1 MSRQGARVA
10 SGQPRWR
17 VPERTQEEELLY
29 QEMVIDSLIEEYK
42 AQKENIHLRQSLEQI
57 ASDLQEIK
65 AELALVK
72 DERDALK
79 DAKAELTQIREQVAA
94 ITEGFRLLN
103 ITQLT
108 IGYGGQRACRED
120 TLADVMRM
128 LDRPSEPPG
137 AATVQAA
144 GPEVTVAQP
153 ETPTAEEEKQKPE
166 KTKTQKAM
174 GIVSNVIF
182 YLCMMMM
189 IVGAV
194 TFAQNDD
201 PEKSIFGYR
210 YYYIK
215 TASMEPVYPVGSVVI
230 TKSAQTDEIQVGDDI
245 TVYVGDGKSDSYLTH
260 RVVEITTDQAGEL
273 AFRTKGVN
281 NKANDPSPFNAKLV
295 VGRVVF
301 CIPKLGL
308 VMTFVRDQLW
318 LVVVM
323 FVLLLALAFVLRVL
337 FTPENPEAKKKP
349 ETSKRKQKEKE
360 FVK

>member
-10 SGQPRWR
+10 SGQPRR
-17 VPERTQEEELLY
+17 SVPERTQEEELLY

-57 ASDLQEIK
+57 TSDLKEIK
-65 AELALVK
+65 AELALVRG
-72 DERDALK
+72 ESDALK

-108 IGYGGQRACRED
+108 IGYGGQRTCRED
-120 TLADVMRM
+120 TLADVMQM
-128 LDRPSEPPG
+128 LDRPSELPA

-144 GPEVTVAQP
+144 GA
-153 ETPTAEEEKQKPE
+153 TPSGPAPSRQKPE
-166 KTKTQKAM
+166 KTKAQKAM
-174 GIVSNVIF
+174 GLVSNVIF
-182 YLCMMMM
+182 YLCMAMM

-337 FTPENPEAKKKP
+337 FTPENPEAEKKP
-349 ETSKRKQKEKE
+349 EKSKRKRKEKE
-360 FVK
+360 FAK

>member
-10 SGQPRWR
+10 SGQPRR
-17 VPERTQEEELLY
+17 RAPERTQEEELLY

-108 IGYGGQRACRED
+108 IGYGGQRTCRED

-128 LDRPSEPPG
+128 LDRPSEPPA

-144 GPEVTVAQP
+144 GPEA
-153 ETPTAEEEKQKPE
+153 TAAPSGPAPGKQKPE
-166 KTKTQKAM
+166 KTKAQKTM
-174 GIVSNVIF
+174 GLVSNIIF
-182 YLCMMMM
+182 YLCMAMM

-230 TKSAQTDEIQVGDDI
+230 TKSAQTGEIQVGDDI

-337 FTPENPEAKKKP
+337 FTPENPEAEKKP
-349 ETSKRKQKEKE
+349 EKSKRKRKEKE
-360 FVK
+360 SVK

>member
-10 SGQPRWR
+10 SGQPRR
-17 VPERTQEEELLY
+17 SVPERTQEEELLY

-57 ASDLQEIK
+57 TSDLKEIK
-65 AELALVK
+65 AELALVRG
-72 DERDALK
+72 ESDALK

-108 IGYGGQRACRED
+108 IGYGGQRTCRED

-128 LDRPSEPPG
+128 LDRPSEPPA

-144 GPEVTVAQP
+144 GPEAMA
-153 ETPTAEEEKQKPE
+153 TPSGPAPSRQKPE
-166 KTKTQKAM
+166 KTKAQKAM
-174 GIVSNVIF
+174 GLVSNIIF
-182 YLCMMMM
+182 YLCMAMM

-337 FTPENPEAKKKP
+337 FTPENPEAEKKP
-349 ETSKRKQKEKE
+349 EKSKRKRKEKE
-360 FVK
+360 SAK

>member
-10 SGQPRWR
+10 SGQPRR
-17 VPERTQEEELLY
+17 SVPERTQEEELLY

-57 ASDLQEIK
+57 TSDLKEIK
-65 AELALVK
+65 AELALVRG
-72 DERDALK
+72 ESDALK

-108 IGYGGQRACRED
+108 IGYGGQRTCRED

-128 LDRPSEPPG
+128 LDRPSEPPA

-144 GPEVTVAQP
+144 GPEA
-153 ETPTAEEEKQKPE
+153 TAAPSGPVPSRQKPE
-166 KTKTQKAM
+166 KTKAQKAM
-174 GIVSNVIF
+174 GLVSNIIF
-182 YLCMMMM
+182 YLCMAMM

-337 FTPENPEAKKKP
+337 FTPENPEAEKKP
-349 ETSKRKQKEKE
+349 EKSKRKRKEKE
-360 FVK
+360 FAK

>member
-10 SGQPRWR
+10 SGQPRR
-17 VPERTQEEELLY
+17 RAPERTREEELRY
-29 QEMVIDSLIEEYK
+29 QELLIDSLIAEYRTE
-42 AQKENIHLRQSLEQI
+42 KENTYLRQSLEQI
-57 ASDLQEIK
+57 ASDLKEIK

-72 DERDALK
+72 GESDALK

-108 IGYGGQRACRED
+108 IGYGGQRTCRED

-128 LDRPSEPPG
+128 LDRPSGLPA

-144 GPEVTVAQP
+144 GPEA
-153 ETPTAEEEKQKPE
+153 TAAPSGPAPGRQKPE
-166 KTKTQKAM
+166 KTKAQKAM
-174 GIVSNVIF
+174 GLASNIIF
-182 YLCMMMM
+182 YLCMAMM

-337 FTPENPEAKKKP
+337 FTPEDPEAEKKP
-349 ETSKRKQKEKE
+349 EKSKRNRKEKGSA
-360 FVK
+360 K

>member
-10 SGQPRWR
+10 SSQPHRGA
-17 VPERTQEEELLY
+17 PERTQEEELLY

-108 IGYGGQRACRED
+108 IGYGGQRTCRED

-128 LDRPSEPPG
+128 LDRPPEPP
-137 AATVQAA
+137 AAAAAQAA
-144 GPEVTVAQP
+144 RSEDSGAPSGEAP
-153 ETPTAEEEKQKPE
+153 APGRQKPE
-166 KTKTQKAM
+166 KTKAQKTM
-174 GIVSNVIF
+174 GLVSNIIF
-182 YLCMMMM
+182 YLCMAMM

-230 TKSAQTDEIQVGDDI
+230 TKSAQTGEIQVGDDI

-337 FTPENPEAKKKP
+337 FTPENPEAEKKP
-349 ETSKRKQKEKE
+349 EKSKRKRKEKE
-360 FVK
+360 SVK